1 MGGRMATTEPTS
13 DSEQNSGFDFGNP
26 ESDHDVTVAY
36 NWRYVDSLYVTED
49 GIKRSQDTDGYPAE
63 DGNDAVQCSCG
74 EEFDSVEE
82 GRTHLKQVGTL
93 SIPPLD
99 IPRAVTWRD
108 ERTKIHNGPVE
119 VEVVP
124 NRSKALGKVV
134 KGADYLVA
142 TAREAYHPPERFQFE
157 NWDPLIDGPLTWGD
171 GSPLFR
177 SRWLRRA
184 FGAVAPSADYEPERY
199 TIHFRGKQALFIEG
213 AGTGIVVAHVENNDF

>member
-1 MGGRMATTEPTS
+1 MATTEPTS

-157 NWDPLIDGPLTWGD
+157 NWDPLIDGRLTWGD

-177 SRWLRRA
+177 SRCLRRA
-184 FGAVAPSADYEPERY
+184 LGAIAPSADYEPARY
-199 TIHFRGKQALFIEG
+199 TIHCRGQRGLFIEG
-213 AGTGIVVAHVENNDF
+213 AGTGIVVAHLENNDF